1 MLAWIGQVVTP
12 TRRCV
17 VRRGVSCERVPG
29 QPRRRRPASA
39 VRWRQYA
46 RCSRVATHDVSHCS
60 KRRHHALRPARVE
73 AGDSVRIQRGHDP
86 TGPAPPHRAR
96 LHRTRAHRWR
106 PSLDT
111 VAVVVDKLAPVDAKP
126 PEPAEPPER
135 VNAPEKPQRRRPHWP
150 RPSLPRPSSPAV
162 TKICDEHGGDGGT
175 LSDGTPRCPQCRQR
189 RAPP

>member
-1 MLAWIGQVVTP
+1 MLAWIGQVVTLNASVCGAVC
-12 TRRCV
+12 R
-17 VRRGVSCERVPG
+17 ERVPG
-29 QPRRRRPASA
+29 QPRRRRPAPP

-46 RCSRVATHDVSHCS
+46 CRSRVASHDVSHCP

-73 AGDSVRIQRGHDP
+73 AGTLCEYSVATIQR
-86 TGPAPPHRAR
+86 ARALPHRAR

-106 PSLDT
+106 ASLDS
-111 VAVVVDKLAPVDAKP
+111 LADSGRQARPGRQP
-126 PEPAEPPER
+126 NRQNRPQPPER

-162 TKICDEHGGDGGT
+162 TTICDEHGGDGGT